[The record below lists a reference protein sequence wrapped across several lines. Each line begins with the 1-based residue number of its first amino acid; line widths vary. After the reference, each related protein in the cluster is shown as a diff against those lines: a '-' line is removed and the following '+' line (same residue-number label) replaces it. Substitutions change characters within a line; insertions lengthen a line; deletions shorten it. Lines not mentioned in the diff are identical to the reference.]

1 MVNGYVYYNFF
12 FSLFPINLNI
22 CINKI
27 NHKEVILMNKKGI
40 VTHPV
45 TLFLAGV
52 VIGAVLIILVCK
64 DIIKINLGFC

>member
-1 MVNGYVYYNFF
+1 
-12 FSLFPINLNI
+12 
-22 CINKI
+22 
-27 NHKEVILMNKKGI
+27 MNKKGI